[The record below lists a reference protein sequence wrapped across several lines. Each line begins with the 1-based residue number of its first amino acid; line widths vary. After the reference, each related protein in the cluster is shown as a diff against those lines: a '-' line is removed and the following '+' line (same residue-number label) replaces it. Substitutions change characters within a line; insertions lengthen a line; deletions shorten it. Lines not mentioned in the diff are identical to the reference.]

1 MTELPDRLLRDALRL
16 TAPAT
21 PSNVCI
27 DAEALAAWADGTMSR
42 AARAALETHAAD
54 CARCQTLMAAMARSA
69 PPPVEPG
76 RWRAR
81 LPWLMPLAAATG
93 AIVIVAL
100 TVTDRRG
107 PAPQAALPGSAAAVV
122 SRAEERSASPA
133 AAPSEPVPSAAALAA
148 SGATGSAIPDSRR
161 DRAAGNTAAVQPH
174 RGPVGGLPEST
185 SELRAKDAAVAA
197 AGVPVSPP
205 APPVPPFAAPTAAAP
220 KELAAPAPAAAV
232 KEPVSA
238 EAARS
243 DRVSSRAAAPQMMKA
258 APPAPLL
265 IASPARDSQWRI
277 VAGAVEHTADGG
289 ATWQAQA
296 LGVDVPV
303 RAGAAPGARVCW
315 LAGSRGVILLT
326 TDGASWRR
334 IGFPESVDLVAVEAT
349 DDAHAT
355 VTTATGRRFSTDD
368 GGRTWSR
375 R

>member
-27 DAEALAAWADGTMSR
+27 DAEALAAWADGTMR
-42 AARAALETHAAD
+42 GAARAALETHAAD
-54 CARCQTLMAAMARSA
+54 CARCQALMAAMARSA
-69 PPPVEPG
+69 PPPIEPG

-81 LPWLMPLAAATG
+81 LPWLMSLAAATG
-93 AIVIVAL
+93 AIVIVVAL

-107 PAPQAALPGSAAAVV
+107 PPPQAALPGSAAAVV

-133 AAPSEPVPSAAALAA
+133 AAPSKPVPSAAAAV

-161 DRAAGNTAAVQPH
+161 DRAAENTAAVQPH

-185 SELRAKDAAVAA
+185 SELRAKDAAAA
-197 AGVPVSPP
+197 AAAVPVSPP
-205 APPVPPFAAPTAAAP
+205 APPFAAPTAAAP

-232 KEPVSA
+232 GETVSA

-258 APPAPLL
+258 ATPAPR
-265 IASPARDSQWRI
+265 IIESPARDSQWRI
-277 VAGAVEHTADGG
+277 VDGAVEHTVDGG

-303 RAGAAPGARVCW
+303 RAGVAPAARVCW

>member
-1 MTELPDRLLRDALRL
+1 MTELPDRLLRKALRL

-27 DAEALAAWADGTMSR
+27 DAEALAAWADGTMSG

-54 CARCQTLMAAMARSA
+54 CARCQALMAAMARSA
-69 PPPVEPG
+69 PPPIEPG

-81 LPWLMPLAAATG
+81 LPWLMSLAAATG
-93 AIVIVAL
+93 AIVIVVAL
-100 TVTDRRG
+100 IVIDRRG
-107 PAPQAALPGSAAAVV
+107 PAPPAALPGSAAAVV

-133 AAPSEPVPSAAALAA
+133 AAPSKPVPSAAAPAA

-161 DRAAGNTAAVQPH
+161 DRAAENSAALQPH
-174 RGPVGGLPEST
+174 RGPAGGLPEST
-185 SELRAKDAAVAA
+185 SELRAKDAAAA
-197 AGVPVSPP
+197 AAAVPVSPP
-205 APPVPPFAAPTAAAP
+205 APPFAAPTAAAP

-232 KEPVSA
+232 GETVSA

-243 DRVSSRAAAPQMMKA
+243 DRVSSRAAAPQMMKVA
-258 APPAPLL
+258 TPAPL
-265 IASPARDSQWRI
+265 IVASPARDSQWRI
-277 VAGAVEHTADGG
+277 VDGAVEHTADGG

-296 LGVDVPV
+296 LGVDVRV
-303 RAGAAPGARVCW
+303 RAGAAPAARVCW

-334 IGFPESVDLVAVEAT
+334 ISFPESADLVAVEAT